1 MNEAY
6 KKRNKIKQI
15 QMSGIKGQEEKQDLT
30 GRDIIIGNNGAG
42 KTTRLQAM
50 SLAALG
56 YVPGKGKTAADTFE
70 LASEDTMTVGID
82 TELCGIFRSYI
93 KSSKLASDGTR
104 DVKIT
109 QKINVYPSEGERS
122 NKEKEQRII
131 REVGDFPAMLDFGSF
146 IELSDNKKRD
156 FIYNLGGDRFTW
168 NHAQVEESLREA
180 VLTDA
185 LLENNPEMYD
195 TMEDDFVEVMKQY
208 SQETDVTSGLL
219 AMGEYAKEQ
228 LSRWRKEKANADA
241 AAQKLTEI
249 KNRELETDR
258 GLAENQEKLAAMKA
272 EQSELIK
279 TYAAAEAENRIHQS
293 KTLELERLSADIEA
307 LENDSGTTEKAD
319 KLARDIE
326 GYSITVRDTREQ
338 IESIHHHLD
347 AMRQESKDISIRYKE
362 RQKYLDDLKQQLNHC
377 DMTIQKESEL
387 IELITANAGCCVF
400 SKDIKCSYDFS
411 GFIAE
416 RQEIID
422 NAYTKKDELEPAIA
436 EQSSLLLQMGEE
448 GDQIEIDMERKCNE
462 TIDLQRKLRQF
473 EVLIMTSQEDLQ
485 QLENSAPILTAKRQ
499 QAKDL
504 TEWLEQNPSRDCGDY
519 QIALQSLDEN
529 IKSLEDTIEKQKKI
543 RNDII
548 NIKSNVIDSQ
558 TATFQQECWKQIA
571 EAIGQKGIQGEIVKE
586 MLDPM
591 RDLINEKLKAM
602 GIEYSFYF
610 RTESDRG
617 KEVFEFGW
625 SDQTARRPFSALSQ
639 GEQLL
644 LLIAMMTTIIE
655 QSNSKIRILAID
667 NINHL
672 DHNNLQ
678 RVIHGLNEAGKN
690 MDNIILAGTPD
701 LTDEDAPGWKV
712 WRI

>member
-15 QMSGIKGQEEKQDLT
+15 QMSGIKGQEGTQDLT

-93 KSSKLASDGTR
+93 KSSKLASDGTM
-104 DVKIT
+104 DVKTT

-168 NHAQVEESLREA
+168 DHAQVEESLREA

-228 LSRWRKEKANADA
+228 LSRWRKEKAHADA

-249 KNRELETDR
+249 KNRELDTDR
-258 GLAENQEKLAAMKA
+258 GLAENQEKLAVMRA

-293 KTLELERLSADIEA
+293 KTLELERLSADIES
-307 LENDSGTTEKAD
+307 LENDSNTVEKAD

-326 GYSITVRDTREQ
+326 GYSTTIKETKER
-338 IESIHHHLD
+338 IESVRHHLD
-347 AMRQESKDISIRYKE
+347 AMRQENKDICNRAHERKE
-362 RQKYLDDLKQQLNHC
+362 YINSLKQQLDHC

-387 IELITANAGCCVF
+387 IELITTNAGCCAF
-400 SKDIKCSYDFS
+400 SREIKCSHDFS

-416 RQEIID
+416 RQKIID
-422 NAYTKKDELEPAIA
+422 NAYEKKDELEPAIA
-436 EQSSLLLQMGEE
+436 EQSGLLFQMDRERE
-448 GDQIEIDMERKCNE
+448 QIESNFEAE
-462 TIDLQRKLRQF
+462 HSESVELQRRLDQF
-473 EVLIMTSQEDLQ
+473 EALLRASQEDLQ
-485 QLENSAPILTAKRQ
+485 QLENAAPILTAKRQ

-504 TEWLEQNPSRDCGDY
+504 TEWLEQNPARDCGDY
-519 QIALQSLDEN
+519 QIGLQTLEEN

-591 RDLINEKLKAM
+591 RDLINDKLKAM
-602 GIEYSFYF
+602 GIEYCFYF

-625 SDQTARRPFSALSQ
+625 SDQTGRRPFSALSQ

-672 DHNNLQ
+672 DHDNLQ

-701 LTDEDAPGWKV
+701 LTDDDAPGWKV